1 MVAAAGAV
9 VAVVGV
15 AWAGAAMHTKEDLLN
30 LVLASSLRVSTLTC
44 GEKGKKGDVK

>member
-1 MVAAAGAV
+1 MAVAAGAV

-30 LVLASSLRVSTLTC
+30 SVLAWALRVSTLTC
-44 GEKGKKGDVK
+44 ARRERKEM